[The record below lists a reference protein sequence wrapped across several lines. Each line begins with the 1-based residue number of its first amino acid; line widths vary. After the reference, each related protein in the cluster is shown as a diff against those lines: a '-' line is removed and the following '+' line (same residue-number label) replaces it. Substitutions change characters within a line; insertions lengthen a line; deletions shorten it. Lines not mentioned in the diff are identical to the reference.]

1 MRHVSKFH
9 RVRSSLILLLTLAT
23 ASLQAAPVISEFMA
37 SNATT
42 LADEDGA
49 YSDWIEI
56 HNPDGGATDL
66 SGWFLTDSAT
76 NKTKW
81 QFPSVVLPAGGHL
94 VVFASGKDRRIP
106 GAMLH
111 TNFSLNAQGEYLA
124 LVRPDGS
131 TVTTE
136 FAPKFPQQTPDVAY
150 GLAPNANGSLGNPAY
165 LSRPTPGAANAPAGS
180 SAMSETAAFSRVSGP
195 FTSGFTLQLSGAHSG
210 QHIRYI
216 MAQPTSGAVLAE
228 PTATSPIYT
237 GPIPVNTSVVIRAAV
252 FSADGTNT
260 SRTTTAAYT
269 KISPGLAGFSSKLPL
284 LVLDTMGSGPL
295 VKDGINHAS
304 WLNVYDPQTSG
315 WPSFS
320 DGPSFTAPLT
330 ATVRGSSSA
339 EFPKKSYTLSL
350 TDSNGAAADHP
361 LLNLPA
367 NNKWALIGPW
377 SFDFSYINNSFLY
390 TLSNRI
396 GRWAP
401 RTKFAEVFF
410 NANGGDLDPTDYAGI
425 YVLTERIELG
435 ADRVNL
441 KPLSGIDLTAPAIT
455 GGYILK
461 IDSRDPDEIGWLTHR
476 GIPENGQSSVV
487 LVYPKASDAAP
498 AQVDYIRN
506 YVQSMEDALYA
517 DSATGFAQRTYLDYL
532 DRSSWVDHHILNT
545 FSCNPDAL
553 VKSAYFTKDRGGK
566 LAAGPIW
573 DFDRAFGSYWD
584 ERSFRWDTWFGL
596 GGTDV
601 WNTGW
606 WGVLARDPEFMQEW
620 VDRWQSLRKGELSNS
635 SLIKLVGEQG
645 AEIGPEAA
653 ARDAARWPDNAPA
666 VYGTHTGQIDHLKGW
681 VTVRAQWIDRQFLAA
696 PAVMASGSTI
706 TFTAPAGA
714 KLVYTLDGS
723 DPRSLGGDVAPGA
736 MVTTA
741 SLTVAANT
749 NVHVRSYREDLRD
762 TFPGSPWSSAVGG
775 DASTPL
781 TPRSRLI
788 NLSSRAIAGTGEDA
802 LVAGVV
808 VADTT
813 AKRYLARGIGPG
825 LTAFGVPGALPDPL
839 LKVST
844 GTGRELARNLGWQT
858 GSSALSMGGYA
869 QAVGAFPLSTGVRDS
884 ALSPELPSGTYTV
897 EVTPAS
903 GQPGLSLAELYEL
916 DDTGRTVNLSTRAR
930 VRSGA
935 GVLIGGF
942 VVQGAASKR
951 MLIRAVGPTLGAFG
965 VAGTLADPVLTVY
978 SGSTPIA
985 ANDRWGAA
993 ENAAA
998 IVAAS
1003 TRAGAFQLAG
1013 GSEDAAMLITLPPGP
1028 YTVEVKG
1035 KAGAEGVALLEIYE
1049 VP

>member
-1 MRHVSKFH
+1 MFM
-9 RVRSSLILLLTLAT
+9 LAMAT
-23 ASLQAAPVISEFMA
+23 ASLHAAPVISEFMA

-42 LADEDGA
+42 VADEDGA

-56 HNPDGGATDL
+56 HNPDAVAVDL
-66 SGWFLTDSAT
+66 AGWFLTDSAT
-76 NKTKW
+76 NKSKW
-81 QFPSVVLPAGGHL
+81 QFPAVVVPAGGYL
-94 VVFASGKDRRIP
+94 VVFASSKDRRIP
-106 GAMLH
+106 GATLH
-111 TNFSLNAQGEYLA
+111 TNFSLSAQGEYLA
-124 LVRPDGS
+124 LVRPDG
-131 TVTTE
+131 VTAATE
-136 FAPKFPQQTPDVAY
+136 FAPKFPQQDPDVAY
-150 GLAPNANGSLGNPAY
+150 GLVPNATGSLGGAGF

-180 SAMSETAAFSRVSGP
+180 IALPETPAFSTGSGP
-195 FTSGFTLQLSGAHSG
+195 FRTGFSLQLSGARSG
-210 QHIRYI
+210 QHIRYV
-216 MAQPTSGAVLAE
+216 MAQPTNGAVLAE
-228 PTATSPIYT
+228 PTASSPIYT
-237 GPIPVNTSVVIRAAV
+237 SPIAVNNTVVVRAAV
-252 FSADGTNT
+252 FSVDGTAAG
-260 SRTTTAAYT
+260 RTTTAVYT
-269 KISPGLAGFSSKLPL
+269 KVSAGLAAFSSKLPL
-284 LVLDTMGSGPL
+284 LVLDTMGTGPL
-295 VKDGINHAS
+295 VKDGIDHPS
-304 WLNVYDPQTSG
+304 WLFAYDAQPGGQ
-315 WPSFS
+315 PSF
-320 DGPSFTAPLT
+320 GNAPSFTSSLT
-330 ATVRGSSSA
+330 TSVRGSSSA

-350 TDSNGAAADHP
+350 TDDDGSSSDQP

-390 TLSNRI
+390 TLSNNI

-410 NANGGDLDPTDYAGI
+410 NANGGDLDTTDYAGL
-425 YVLTERIELG
+425 YVLTERIEVG
-435 ADRVNL
+435 IDRVNL
-441 KPLSGIDLTAPAIT
+441 KPLSEIDLSAPAIT

-461 IDSRDPDEIGWLTHR
+461 IDNRDPDEIGWLTHR

-517 DSATGFAQRTYLDYL
+517 DSASGFAQRSYLNYL
-532 DRSSWVDHHILNT
+532 DRASWVDHHILNT
-545 FSCNPDAL
+545 FSCNPDAF

-566 LAAGPIW
+566 LTAGPIW

-584 ERSFRWDTWFGL
+584 ERSFRWDTWFGF

-606 WGVLARDPEFMQEW
+606 WGVIARDPEFMQEW
-620 VDRWQSLRKGELSNS
+620 IDRWQSLRKNELSNQN
-635 SLIKLVGEQG
+635 LLKVVGDQG
-645 AEIGPEAA
+645 SEIGPEAA
-653 ARDAARWPDNAPA
+653 ARDAARWPDNVPV
-666 VYGTHTGQIDHLKGW
+666 VYGTHAAQIEHLKGW
-681 VTVRAQWIDRQFLAA
+681 VTVRAQWIDQQFLAA
-696 PAVMASGSTI
+696 PTVTAAGSNL

-714 KLVYTLDGS
+714 KLAYTLDGS
-723 DPRSLGGDVAPGA
+723 DPRSLGGEVAPGA
-736 MVTTA
+736 IVTA
-741 SLTVAANT
+741 STLTVSAGA
-749 NVHVRSYREDLRD
+749 NVHVRSYREDLRN

-775 DASTPL
+775 EASTPL

-788 NLSSRAIAGTGEDA
+788 NLSTRAIAGIGEDA

-813 AKRYLARGIGPG
+813 SKRYLARGVGPG

-839 LKVST
+839 LRITT
-844 GTGRELARNLGWQT
+844 GTGTELSRNLGWET
-858 GSSALSMGGYA
+858 GPSALLMGGYA
-869 QAVGAFPLSTGVRDS
+869 QSVGAFPLSSGARDS
-884 ALSPELPSGTYTV
+884 ALSPELASGTYTV

-903 GQPGLSLAELYEL
+903 GQSGLSLAELYEL
-916 DDTGRTVNLSTRAR
+916 DDSGRTVNLSTRAR

-965 VAGTLADPVLTVY
+965 VAGTLSDPMLTVY

-985 ANDRWGAA
+985 SNDRWDAV
-993 ENAAA
+993 ENASALTTA
-998 IVAAS
+998 T
-1003 TRAGAFQLAG
+1003 TRAGAFSLAS
-1013 GSEDAAMLITLPPGP
+1013 GSEDAALLITLAPGA